1 MNIGIVGCGNVS
13 DVYLQNL
20 KRFDAV
26 SVRACADVDAE
37 RARAKAEHH
46 AIARACTMDEL
57 VTDPEIQLVVN
68 LTPPKTHF
76 DIALK
81 ALEAGKHVYNEKPLA
96 LTRDEGRRL
105 MDLAASKGLRVG
117 GAPDTFMGSSL
128 QTCRKVIDSGVIG
141 VPVAASAF
149 MLCHGHESWHP
160 NPGFFYEAG
169 GGPLFDMGPYYL
181 TALVSLI
188 GPIRRV
194 AGSASS
200 AFPERTVGTGEKQGQ
215 KIAVQTPTHIGALL
229 EFAEGQAGT
238 LTMSFDVW
246 HHQLPCIEVYC
257 TDGTLSVPDPNMFD
271 GEVRVRASNGKTWRK
286 IGSTHGY
293 AENSRGLG
301 VADMARA
308 IDTGRPHRASGEM
321 TFHVL
326 DVMQSIL
333 EAARE
338 GWHVDVASRCARP
351 ARMPQEM
358 EFGQIDD

>member
-1 MNIGIVGCGNVS
+1 MNVGVVGCGNVS
-13 DVYLQNL
+13 DVYLRNL
-20 KRFDAV
+20 KRFDGL
-26 SVRACADVDAE
+26 SVVACADSDAD
-37 RARAKAEHH
+37 RARTKAEQH
-46 AIARACTMDEL
+46 AIARACSAEEL
-57 VTDPEIQLVVN
+57 LADPDIQLVVN
-68 LTPPKTHF
+68 LTPPGSHF
-76 DIALK
+76 DIARK
-81 ALEAGKHVYNEKPLA
+81 ALEAGKHIYNEKPLS
-96 LTRDEGRRL
+96 LTREDGRRL
-105 MDLAASKGLRVG
+105 MELAASKNLRIG

-128 QTCRKVIDSGVIG
+128 QTCRKVIDSGIIG

-194 AGSASS
+194 AGSS
-200 AFPERTVGTGEKQGQ
+200 ATTFAERTVATGEKQGQ
-215 KIAVQTPTHIGALL
+215 KIKVQTPTHIGALL

-246 HHQLPCIEVYC
+246 HHELPCIEIYC

-271 GEVRVRASNGKTWRK
+271 GEVRLRAAGGKSWRK
-286 IGSTHGY
+286 ISSTHGY

-301 VADMARA
+301 VADMALA
-308 IDTGRPHRASGEM
+308 LENNRPHRASGELA
-321 TFHVL
+321 FHVL

-338 GWHVDVASRCARP
+338 GRHMEIASCCEKP

-358 EFGQIDD
+358 EFGQLDD

>member
-46 AIARACTMDEL
+46 AIARACAMDEL

-169 GGPLFDMGPYYL
+169 GGPLFDLGPYYL

-338 GWHVDVASRCARP
+338 GRHVDVASRCARP